1 MEKTF
6 LLLLNL
12 QNYINRTILIFILIF
27 YFNMENNSQPNP
39 FLNNQTI
46 NETFNSLF
54 QNSPLSNIN
63 INNNLN
69 EVINNA
75 INQTF
80 DKNMVTSTFTNM
92 ISSNIFPFN
101 LHKPERVLDI
111 LLYLSEKYLLDEL
124 DDNNAIEFKEF
135 ITMFRTSANENPERK
150 LAMFLNLLNYYTEKQ
165 NLNFSSNEIDLEDNI
180 NIEPVD

>member
-39 FLNNQTI
+39 FLNNETI

-54 QNSPLSNIN
+54 QNTPLANIN
-63 INNNLN
+63 VNNNL
-69 EVINNA
+69 

-124 DDNNAIEFKEF
+124 DDTNAIEFKEF

-165 NLNFSSNEIDLEDNI
+165 NLNFSSNEINLEDNI